1 MAQANL
7 SYLIRPYH
15 KSKGK
20 GRAGVNE
27 GGGGE
32 PAVGNSLHSP
42 PRITCILEAQA
53 HRMSTTDKISSK

>member
-32 PAVGNSLHSP
+32 PAVGNSLRSP
-42 PRITCILEAQA
+42 PTQGNL
-53 HRMSTTDKISSK
+53 HPGSTGTQNVHN

>member
-7 SYLIRPYH
+7 SYVIRPYH

-20 GRAGVNE
+20 ERAGVNE

-42 PRITCILEAQA
+42 PGQLASWK
-53 HRMSTTDKISSK
+53 HRHTECS